1 MYAVRSSLGRRT
13 ISTSTIKKCYDP
25 RNRISGAFNPLLKR
39 EGPSMVKQG
48 DPLFLTKPTFIEHMK
63 AQRVQSV
70 GADLGVKPT
79 KMQKLFLIATKMY
92 KTEADIPAYV
102 ASGTM
107 NRMHDRMRI
116 LSTSLAV
123 LGFFVLFYYC
133 HRANVGRVMRR
144 REDGTMI
151 KS

>member
-48 DPLFLTKPTFIEHMK
+48 DPLFLTKPTFIEHYE
-63 AQRVQSV
+63 
-70 GADLGVKPT
+70 GAKS
-79 KMQKLFLIATKMY
+79 
-92 KTEADIPAYV
+92 TERWSR
-102 ASGTM
+102 SGTM